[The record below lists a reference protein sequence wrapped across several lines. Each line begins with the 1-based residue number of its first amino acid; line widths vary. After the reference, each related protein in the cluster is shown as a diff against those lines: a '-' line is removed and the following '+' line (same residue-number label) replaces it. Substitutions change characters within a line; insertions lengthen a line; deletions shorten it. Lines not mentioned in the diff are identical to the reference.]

1 MRDGVCLFGVRVRG
15 PLAHYAEGF
24 ADELVGQGYTA
35 GSTRLQL

>member
-1 MRDGVCLFGVRVRG
+1 MRDGVSVFEVRVRG
-15 PLAHYAEGF
+15 PLADYAWGF